1 MTENVEAVEA
11 ELTVDD
17 ILDQAP
23 EFHPILR
30 VWQEILDSSKQ
41 VRQERI
47 TPQWALRVITSHPDM
62 HFSDMPDY
70 RDLYYQSI
78 DELAV
83 ALNAEID
90 TDDEC
95 LKYTSPEEDAEKNT
109 FHYLNVIIAWQKIIL
124 TWELEW
130 DVESPDAAVQ
140 LAVISEVHKMF
151 FGEVGLT
158 SLLDQINF
166 EFTEDSQNLLRA
178 ELEELKENWAN
189 DE

>member
-1 MTENVEAVEA
+1 MTEHVEEA
-11 ELTVDD
+11 ELTVED

-23 EFHPILR
+23 EYHPILR
-30 VWQEILDSSKQ
+30 VWQEILNASKQ

-47 TPQWALRVITSHPDM
+47 TPQWALHITTRHHDM
-62 HFSDMPDY
+62 HFQDMMNF
-70 RDLYYQSI
+70 RDLYYLSI
-78 DELAV
+78 DEMAT
-83 ALNAEID
+83 ALKFEIE

-95 LKYTSPEEDAEKNT
+95 LKYTTPEEDVENNT
-109 FHYLNVIIAWQKIIL
+109 FHYLNVIIAWQKLIL

-130 DVESPDAAVQ
+130 DTEAYDAAVQ

-166 EFTEDSQNLLRA
+166 EFNEDSQNLLRD
-178 ELEELKENWAN
+178 ELKGLKEQWDAN
-189 DE
+189 E

>member
-1 MTENVEAVEA
+1 MTENTQEA
-11 ELTVDD
+11 ELTVED
-17 ILDQAP
+17 ILGETP
-23 EFHPILR
+23 EYHSILQ
-30 VWQEILDSSKQ
+30 VWQEVLAASKN

-47 TPQWALRVITSHPDM
+47 TPQWALRVVTSHPEVT
-62 HFSDMPDY
+62 FSDMKDY

-78 DELAV
+78 DELAE
-83 ALNAEID
+83 ALQVEIE

-95 LKYTSPEEDAEKNT
+95 LNAASPEEDAEQNT
-109 FHYLNVIIAWQKIIL
+109 FHYINVIISWQKIIL

-130 DVESPDAAVQ
+130 DVDDIDAPVR
-140 LAVISEVHKMF
+140 LAVISDVHKMF

-166 EFTEDSQNLLRA
+166 DFSEDSQNLLRS
-178 ELEELKENWAN
+178 ELEELKENWTN